1 MSVLN
6 HITRYFNRS
15 YRITN
20 FIKFCIVGGFC
31 TIIDF
36 IVYWCMLFIAPYQYA
51 MITGYFTSLIVNY
64 IVTTKWTF
72 SERLNLFNFTGVI
85 LIHLFNCFV
94 IRNILLTF
102 FIKYAD
108 KNEKEAY
115 IYTIIISAFLNYIFL
130 SLFFRYTKRRKTK

>member
-1 MSVLN
+1 
-6 HITRYFNRS
+6 
-15 YRITN
+15 
-20 FIKFCIVGGFC
+20 
-31 TIIDF
+31 
-36 IVYWCMLFIAPYQYA
+36 MLFIAPYQYA